1 MELYGPKHGDVL
13 VSMHNLS
20 MTHHAA
26 GRTDEAVELQE
37 GIARIGEELGML
49 EEELVEEA
57 DGVSNEGVVGNVDE
71 PQGDGKSSKKTEQKE
86 GEDESEESATTWRPE
101 QNN

>member
-1 MELYGPKHGDVL
+1 MELYGPKHADVL

-37 GIARIGEELGML
+37 EIARIGEELGMA
-49 EEELVEEA
+49 EEERVEEA
-57 DGVSNEGVVGNVDE
+57 DGVSSEGVTGNVNA
-71 PQGDGKSSKKTEQKE
+71 PRGDGKSPEKTEQKE
-86 GEDESEESATTWRPE
+86 GEEESAESATTWRPG

>member
-49 EEELVEEA
+49 EEEQVEEA
-57 DGVSNEGVVGNVDE
+57 DGVSNEGVVGNVDA
-71 PQGDGKSSKKTEQKE
+71 PRGDGKSSEKTEQKE
-86 GEDESEESATTWRPE
+86 EDESAESATTWRPG